1 MTTTISA
8 SDVNKL
14 RLMTG
19 AGMMDCKKALT
30 ESNGDFEAAID
41 FLRKKGQKISAN
53 RADRKAGEG
62 AVIAV
67 TSADRSKGVIIELN
81 CETDF
86 VAKNADFV
94 KTAHEIANAA
104 LSSNATTL
112 EDLQNVQIGNEP
124 LSKRLLEEM
133 TKIGEKIEV
142 SKFEIFEGAN
152 VVNYIHSGNRMGVLV
167 LLNNPPTEANFN
179 AGKDAAMQI
188 AAMNPVSVDK
198 SDVPANVVQRELEIG
213 MEQARAE
220 GKPEAMLERIAQ
232 GKLEKYYKEATLLNQ
247 EFVKDPTKTVGKMLL
262 DTEPGLNILKFKR
275 VQLG

>member
-1 MTTTISA
+1 MTTISA

-30 ESNGDFEAAID
+30 ETNGDFEAAID
-41 FLRKKGQKISAN
+41 FLRKKGQKISSN

-62 AVIAV
+62 AVIAL
-67 TSADRSKGVIIELN
+67 TSADRKKGVIVELN

-94 KTAHEIANAA
+94 KTAHEIAQAA
-104 LSSNATTL
+104 LDSSVNTL
-112 EDLQNVQIGNEP
+112 EELQNIQIGNEP

-142 SKFEIFEGAN
+142 SKFEVFTGEN
-152 VVNYIHSGNRMGVLV
+152 VVNYIHAGNKMGVLV
-167 LLNNPPTEANFN
+167 LLNNAPNEANFA

-188 AAMNPVSVDK
+188 AAMNPISVDK
-198 SDVPANVVQRELEIG
+198 SDVPASVAERELQIG

-247 EFVKDPTKTVGKMLL
+247 EFVKDPSKTVGKMLL
-262 DTEPGLNILKFKR
+262 DTEPGLTIVKFKR